1 MVYNRMKAKP
11 VKGECCSSCGE
22 EGLPMVKTRCC
33 DKWICCD
40 TAFLSFRGG
49 GFCNFEHEKYSM
61 CYFHYNEGHLG
72 ERKDCEECKD
82 FFGDEFK
89 AETNE
94 L

>member
-1 MVYNRMKAKP
+1 
-11 VKGECCSSCGE
+11 
-22 EGLPMVKTRCC
+22 
-33 DKWICCD
+33 
-40 TAFLSFRGG
+40 
-49 GFCNFEHEKYSM
+49 M